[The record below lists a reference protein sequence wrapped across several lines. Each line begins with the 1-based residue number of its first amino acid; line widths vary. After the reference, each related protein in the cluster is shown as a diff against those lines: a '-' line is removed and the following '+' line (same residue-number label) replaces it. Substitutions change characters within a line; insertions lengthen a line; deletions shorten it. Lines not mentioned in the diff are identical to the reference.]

1 MFMYLNILNNTL
13 AAGGTLDDLRN
24 GSSLSLNATGT
35 YNGYLGSIVI
45 DSNGTW
51 NPTFSVW
58 GLDATDTPTIFVTVQ
73 TISIFNDHAVW
84 S

>member
-1 MFMYLNILNNTL
+1 MFLYLNIISKAL
-13 AAGGTLDDLRN
+13 AAGGTTDDLRN

-35 YNGYLGSIVI
+35 YTGYLGAIVI

-58 GLDATDTPTIFVTVQ
+58 SLDASDTPTVFVTVQ
-73 TISIFNDHAVW
+73 TISIFTDQAV
-84 S
+84 